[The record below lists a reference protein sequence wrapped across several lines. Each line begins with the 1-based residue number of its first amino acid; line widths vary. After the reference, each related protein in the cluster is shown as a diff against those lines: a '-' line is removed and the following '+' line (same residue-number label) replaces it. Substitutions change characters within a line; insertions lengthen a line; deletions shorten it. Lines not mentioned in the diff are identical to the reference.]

1 MERRLLVALATYNE
15 RETLPSLV
23 DAIHA
28 VLPEADVLVVDDN
41 SPDGTGQWCDERA
54 ASAEWFRCIH
64 REGKLGLGSALRL
77 ILEQSVAEGYW
88 GLVTLDADWS
98 HPPETLPVLA
108 AVGEEADVVVGSRY
122 CPGGEVHG
130 WPVARRVIS
139 GALNRLTRLATG
151 LPVRDCS
158 GNLRFYRAAAAERID
173 WRRVRSSG
181 YSFLEEVLAE
191 LDRGGARMAEVPIA
205 FTDRRAG
212 RSKAGA
218 REALGKLWS
227 LVLLAG
233 DRIGRR

>member
-1 MERRLLVALATYNE
+1 M
-15 RETLPSLV
+15 
-23 DAIHA
+23 
-28 VLPEADVLVVDDN
+28 LVVDDN
-41 SPDGTGQWCDERA
+41 SPDGTGRWCDERA
-54 ASAEWFRCIH
+54 ASDPWLRCIH

-77 ILEQSVAEGYW
+77 ILEQAVADGYW

-98 HPPETLPVLA
+98 HPPEVLPELV
-108 AVGEEADVVVGSRY
+108 AVGEGADVVVGSRY
-122 CPGGEVHG
+122 CPGGGVEG
-130 WPVARRVIS
+130 WPLARRVIS
-139 GALNRLTRLATG
+139 GSLNRFTRLASG

-158 GNLRFYRAAAAERID
+158 GNLRFYRTAAAGGID

-191 LDRGGARMAEVPIA
+191 LNRGGARMAEVPYT

-227 LVLLAG
+227 LVRLAG
-233 DRIGRR
+233 DRVFRR